1 LITQAILDAR
11 HAHDLIPD
19 TTLGKLLV
27 HSRLPLA

>member
-19 TTLGKLLV
+19 KLQAQ
-27 HSRLPLA
+27 SRLPLPA